1 MARRMPSTDLVG
13 ADVLVKFVEGHEK
26 PWVPGKV
33 VGVTTQ
39 DRCVCPGGCRSS
51 LLVCPA
57 SLLCQCTLPPPASAT
72 LSSTSPLPLPLPP
85 PMPLYSVDLHSPSSL
100 S

>member
-1 MARRMPSTDLVG
+1 MNQKTYKCKRQDFKIMARRMPSTDLVG

-39 DRCVCPGGCRSS
+39 DRCVC
-51 LLVCPA
+51 
-57 SLLCQCTLPPPASAT
+57 
-72 LSSTSPLPLPLPP
+72 
-85 PMPLYSVDLHSPSSL
+85 
-100 S
+100 